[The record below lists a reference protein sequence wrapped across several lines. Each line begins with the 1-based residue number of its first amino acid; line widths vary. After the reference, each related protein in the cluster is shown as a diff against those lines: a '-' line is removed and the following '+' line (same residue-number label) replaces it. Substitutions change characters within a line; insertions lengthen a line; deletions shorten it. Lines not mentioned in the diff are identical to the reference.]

1 MLVLLSFVPPRAWV
15 SGCDGLALQVT
26 VVGTIIMGD
35 ILAEDEDQQGP
46 FSTVQYSI
54 QPGPY
59 SVSDPCHSKQC
70 RGGVGRGVGGGA
82 CDAVEAWHRTRGCDI
97 VAVHVTSPFVLSKWS
112 RSPVRDQG
120 P

>member
-1 MLVLLSFVPPRAWV
+1 M

-26 VVGTIIMGD
+26 VVGTVIMGD

-59 SVSDPCHSKQC
+59 SVSDPNHFRQC
-70 RGGVGRGVGGGA
+70 QRRVGVGHGGGA
-82 CDAVEAWHRTRGCDI
+82 CDVVET
-97 VAVHVTSPFVLSKWS
+97 
-112 RSPVRDQG
+112 
-120 P
+120 